1 MFHYSG
7 NTVLIVFEIIYYTF
21 KFYEIKVLE
30 LSPNCY
36 LSLKLWNLWS
46 YILMTD
52 KHQHMHFFTF
62 KSVLV

>member
-46 YILMTD
+46 YIL
-52 KHQHMHFFTF
+52 
-62 KSVLV
+62 